1 MPLKDVDKDSK
12 QIVERSTRQQS
23 SILEALYGVDEF
35 KSAQEVHALLAKK
48 KLKVGLATVYRTLQ
62 KMAEKEDIDAIKSIE
77 GETLYRHCGQN
88 DGHHHHLICSKC
100 GLTITV
106 EGPAI
111 ESWTEKVAKE
121 NGFSEVS
128 HKVDIFGV
136 CKSCR
141 RK

>member
-1 MPLKDVDKDSK
+1 MALKESRK
-12 QIVERSTRQQS
+12 IVERSTRQQS
-23 SILEALYGVDEF
+23 AILEALYGADEF
-35 KSAQEVHALLAKK
+35 KSAQEIYSLLAKK

-62 KMAEKEDIDAIKSIE
+62 KMAEKQDIDAIKSID

-88 DGHHHHLICSKC
+88 DGHHHHLICNKC

-111 ESWTEKVAKE
+111 ENWTDKVAKE

-128 HKVDIFGV
+128 HKVDIFGL
-136 CKSCR
+136 CKACHKVTR
-141 RK
+141 

>member
-1 MPLKDVDKDSK
+1 MALKESRK
-12 QIVERSTRQQS
+12 IVERSTRQQS
-23 SILEALYGVDEF
+23 AILEALYGADEF
-35 KSAQEVHALLAKK
+35 KSAQEIYSLLAKK

-62 KMAEKEDIDAIKSIE
+62 KMAEKQDIDAIKSID

-88 DGHHHHLICSKC
+88 DGHHHHLICNKC

-111 ESWTEKVAKE
+111 ENWTDKVAKE

-136 CKSCR
+136 CKNCG
-141 RK
+141 KK

>member
-1 MPLKDVDKDSK
+1 MALKESRK
-12 QIVERSTRQQS
+12 IVERSTRQQGA
-23 SILEALYGVDEF
+23 ILEALYGADEF
-35 KSAQEVHALLAKK
+35 KSAQEIYALLAKK

-62 KMAEKEDIDAIKSIE
+62 KMAEKQDIDAIKSID

-88 DGHHHHLICSKC
+88 DGHHHHLICNNC

-111 ESWTEKVAKE
+111 ENWTDKVAKE

-136 CKSCR
+136 CKSC
-141 RK
+141 KKK

>member
-1 MPLKDVDKDSK
+1 MPLKEKK
-12 QIVERSTRQQS
+12 IIVERSTRQQS
-23 SILEALYGVDEF
+23 AILGVLYGIDEF
-35 KSAQEVHALLAKK
+35 KSAQEIHALLTKK

-62 KMAEKEDIDAIKSIE
+62 KMAEKEDIDAIKSID

-111 ESWTEKVAKE
+111 ENWTKKVATE

-128 HKVDIFGV
+128 HKVDIFGL
-136 CKSCR
+136 CKSC
-141 RK
+141 KKK

>member
-1 MPLKDVDKDSK
+1 MALKESRK
-12 QIVERSTRQQS
+12 IVARSTRQQS
-23 SILEALYGVDEF
+23 AILEALYEADEF
-35 KSAQEVHALLAKK
+35 KSAQEIYSLLAKK

-62 KMAEKEDIDAIKSIE
+62 KMAEKQDIDAIKSID

-88 DGHHHHLICSKC
+88 DGHHHHLICNKC

-111 ESWTEKVAKE
+111 ENWTDKVAKE

-128 HKVDIFGV
+128 HKVDIFGI
-136 CKSCR
+136 CKNCR
-141 RK
+141 KK

>member
-1 MPLKDVDKDSK
+1 MALKESRK
-12 QIVERSTRQQS
+12 IVERSTRQQGA
-23 SILEALYGVDEF
+23 ILEALYGADEF
-35 KSAQEVHALLAKK
+35 KSAQEIYALLAKK

-62 KMAEKEDIDAIKSIE
+62 KMAEKQDIDAIKSID

-111 ESWTEKVAKE
+111 ENWTDKVAKE

-136 CKSCR
+136 CKNC
-141 RK
+141 KKK

>member
-1 MPLKDVDKDSK
+1 MALKESRK
-12 QIVERSTRQQS
+12 IVERSTRQQS
-23 SILEALYGVDEF
+23 AILEALYGADEY
-35 KSAQEVHALLAKK
+35 KSAQEIYSLLAKK

-62 KMAEKEDIDAIKSIE
+62 KMAEKQDIDAIKSID

-88 DGHHHHLICSKC
+88 DGHHHHLICNKC

-111 ESWTEKVAKE
+111 ENWTDKVAKE

-136 CKSCR
+136 CKNCR
-141 RK
+141 KK

>member
-1 MPLKDVDKDSK
+1 MALKESRK
-12 QIVERSTRQQS
+12 IVERSTRQQGA
-23 SILEALYGVDEF
+23 ILEALYGAEEF
-35 KSAQEVHALLAKK
+35 KSAQEIYALLAKK

-62 KMAEKEDIDAIKSIE
+62 KMAEKQDIDAIKSID
-77 GETLYRHCGQN
+77 GETLYRHCVQN
-88 DGHHHHLICSKC
+88 DGHHHHLICNKC

-111 ESWTEKVAKE
+111 ENWTDKVAKE

-136 CKSCR
+136 CKSC
-141 RK
+141 KKK

>member
-1 MPLKDVDKDSK
+1 
-12 QIVERSTRQQS
+12 
-23 SILEALYGVDEF
+23 
-35 KSAQEVHALLAKK
+35 
-48 KLKVGLATVYRTLQ
+48 
-62 KMAEKEDIDAIKSIE
+62 MAEKQDIDAIKSID

-88 DGHHHHLICSKC
+88 DGHHHHLICNNC

-111 ESWTEKVAKE
+111 ENWTDKVAKE

-136 CKSCR
+136 CKNC
-141 RK
+141 KKK

>member
-1 MPLKDVDKDSK
+1 MALKESRK
-12 QIVERSTRQQS
+12 IVERSTRQQS
-23 SILEALYGVDEF
+23 AILEALYGADEF
-35 KSAQEVHALLAKK
+35 KSAQEIYSLLAKK

-62 KMAEKEDIDAIKSIE
+62 KMAEKQDIDAIKSID

-88 DGHHHHLICSKC
+88 DGHHHHLICNKC

-111 ESWTEKVAKE
+111 ENWTDKVAKE

-136 CKSCR
+136 CKNCR
-141 RK
+141 KK

>member
-1 MPLKDVDKDSK
+1 MALKESRK
-12 QIVERSTRQQS
+12 IVERSTRQQGA
-23 SILEALYGVDEF
+23 ILEALYGADEF
-35 KSAQEVHALLAKK
+35 KSAQEIYTLLAKK

-62 KMAEKEDIDAIKSIE
+62 KMAEKQDIDAIKSID

-88 DGHHHHLICSKC
+88 DGHHHHLICNKC

-111 ESWTEKVAKE
+111 ENWTDKVAKE

-136 CKSCR
+136 CKNCR
-141 RK
+141 KK

>member
-1 MPLKDVDKDSK
+1 MALKESRK
-12 QIVERSTRQQS
+12 IVARSTRQQS
-23 SILEALYGVDEF
+23 AILEALYEADEF
-35 KSAQEVHALLAKK
+35 KSAQEIYSLLAKK

-62 KMAEKEDIDAIKSIE
+62 KMAEKQDIDAIKSID

-88 DGHHHHLICSKC
+88 DGHHHHLICNKC

-111 ESWTEKVAKE
+111 ENWTDKVAKA

-136 CKSCR
+136 CKNCR
-141 RK
+141 KK

>member
-1 MPLKDVDKDSK
+1 MALKESRK
-12 QIVERSTRQQS
+12 IVERSTRQQGA
-23 SILEALYGVDEF
+23 ILEALYGADEF
-35 KSAQEVHALLAKK
+35 KSAQEIYALLAKK

-62 KMAEKEDIDAIKSIE
+62 KMAEKQDIDAIKSID

-88 DGHHHHLICSKC
+88 DGHHHHLICNNC

-111 ESWTEKVAKE
+111 ENWTDKVAKE

-136 CKSCR
+136 CKNC
-141 RK
+141 KKK

>member
-1 MPLKDVDKDSK
+1 LGVPLKEKK
-12 QIVERSTRQQS
+12 IIVERSTRQQS
-23 SILEALYGVDEF
+23 AILGVLYGIDEF
-35 KSAQEVHALLAKK
+35 KSAQEIHALLTKK

-62 KMAEKEDIDAIKSIE
+62 KMAEKEDIDAIKSVD

-111 ESWTEKVAKE
+111 EKWTEKVAKE

-128 HKVDIFGV
+128 HKVDIFGL
-136 CKSCR
+136 CKSC
-141 RK
+141 KKK

>member
-1 MPLKDVDKDSK
+1 MEKKI
-12 QIVERSTRQQS
+12 IVERSTRQQS
-23 SILEALYGVDEF
+23 AILGVLYGIDEF
-35 KSAQEVHALLAKK
+35 KSAQEIHALLTKK

-62 KMAEKEDIDAIKSIE
+62 KMAEKEDIDAIKSID

-111 ESWTEKVAKE
+111 ENWTKKVATE

-128 HKVDIFGV
+128 HKVDIFGL
-136 CKSCR
+136 CKSC
-141 RK
+141 KKK

>member
-1 MPLKDVDKDSK
+1 LGVPLKEKK
-12 QIVERSTRQQS
+12 KIVARSTRQQS
-23 SILEALYGVDEF
+23 AILGVLYGIDEF
-35 KSAQEVHALLAKK
+35 KSAQEIHALLTKK

-62 KMAEKEDIDAIKSIE
+62 KMAEKEDIDAIKSIN

-88 DGHHHHLICSKC
+88 DGQHHHLICSKC

-111 ESWTEKVAKE
+111 ENWTEKVAKE

-128 HKVDIFGV
+128 HKVDIFGL
-136 CKSCR
+136 CKSC
-141 RK
+141 KKK

>member
-1 MPLKDVDKDSK
+1 MALKEYRK
-12 QIVERSTRQQS
+12 IVESSTRQQGA
-23 SILEALYGVDEF
+23 ILEALYGADEF
-35 KSAQEVHALLAKK
+35 KSAQEIYALLAKK

-62 KMAEKEDIDAIKSIE
+62 KMAEKQDIDAIKSID

-88 DGHHHHLICSKC
+88 DGHHHHLICNKC

-111 ESWTEKVAKE
+111 ENWTDKVAKE

-128 HKVDIFGV
+128 NKVDIFGV
-136 CKSCR
+136 CKNCR
-141 RK
+141 KK

>member
-1 MPLKDVDKDSK
+1 MALKESRK
-12 QIVERSTRQQS
+12 IVARSTRQQS
-23 SILEALYGVDEF
+23 AILEALYEADEF
-35 KSAQEVHALLAKK
+35 KSAQEIYSLLAKK

-62 KMAEKEDIDAIKSIE
+62 KMAEKQDIDAIKSID

-88 DGHHHHLICSKC
+88 DGHHHHLICNKC

-111 ESWTEKVAKE
+111 ENWTDKVAKE

-136 CKSCR
+136 CKNCR
-141 RK
+141 KK